1 MKKFRNLFKAL
12 ALFAGCFLLFS
23 CEKDKPIPLH
33 TEYNQSTSFYDLDV
47 QIAYKLDYYQLG
59 SEITDENDLELKI
72 NFEGNVNG
80 ADTMRIYFDDEVL
93 ATYINVIPYKNV
105 FKLSNIRLGN
115 GVMHTIMISHKK
127 NGVERVGA
135 LKLDFFGYSS
145 WNNNVVM
152 NYSKSPVLTSTALGD
167 TVNVF
172 FEYRNNPNGS
182 GYVGHPCVE
191 VLKKSGSRRIDS
203 VLVVVDGRPVSLINQ
218 NGFSG
223 LTRMS
228 QDVEIESGA
237 HYITFEAYLK
247 PVSGARD
254 TSEKVVMPL
263 EWFDID
269 QHSDPC
275 WEKNIE
281 KGIVLSESSADEHVN
296 VNLLFKL
303 TGRTCESLLATSS
316 PQIDVELNDNHT
328 VEMVLSVD
336 IDNQTVAFW
345 NDLGED
351 SNPQEMALQNLA
363 YGRHYVNVIFLS
375 AMHDSWG
382 NVISQNVQER
392 QFVIYI

>member
-23 CEKDKPIPLH
+23 CEKEIT
-33 TEYNQSTSFYDLDV
+33 TEKSYSETFGDLDV
-47 QIAYKLDYYQLG
+47 QIEYKLDYHQDG
-59 SEITDENDLELKI
+59 STITDENDLELKI

-93 ATYINVIPYKNV
+93 ATYIKVIPYKNV

-127 NGVERVGA
+127 NDVERVGT
-135 LKLDFFGYSS
+135 LELDFFGSEN
-145 WNNNVVM
+145 WNSNVF
-152 NYSKSPVLTSTALGD
+152 NDFTKSPVLTSTALGD
-167 TVNVF
+167 TINVF

-182 GYVGHPCVE
+182 GYEGHPCVE

-296 VNLLFKL
+296 VNLLFNL

-328 VEMVLSVD
+328 VEMSLSVD

-375 AMHDSWG
+375 AMYDSWG
-382 NVISQNVQER
+382 NVISQDVQER